1 MPACAGRCQVLME
14 TESQP
19 FSIQSQILTSP
30 GGSAVG
36 SFPRPLL
43 GGDHYGA
50 GDPRQGAQTEGLC
63 VKAFRQDKSWPW
75 VGTCLRLGHLAGK
88 LDFLSWGKKA
98 GLRPGKESGLCPLP
112 PALQVH
118 SQAGAGPVL
127 RQGLQGSVS
136 SHPGILG
143 REGTTPDRA
152 QQPHVVPAALSGSW
166 SLVTT

>member
-1 MPACAGRCQVLME
+1 MLVGRSLKGWGWPGSVPACAGRCHVLME

-98 GLRPGKESGLCPLP
+98 GLRSGKGIRLLSTASCPPSAQPSRGWPSAETGAPRLCFLP
-112 PALQVH
+112 PW
-118 SQAGAGPVL
+118 
-127 RQGLQGSVS
+127 GS
-136 SHPGILG
+136 G
-143 REGTTPDRA
+143 
-152 QQPHVVPAALSGSW
+152 
-166 SLVTT
+166 